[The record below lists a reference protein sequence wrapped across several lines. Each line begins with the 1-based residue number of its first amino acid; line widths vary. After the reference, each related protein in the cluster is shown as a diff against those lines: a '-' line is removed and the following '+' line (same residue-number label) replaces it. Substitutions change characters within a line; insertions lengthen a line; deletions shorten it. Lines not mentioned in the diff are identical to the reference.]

1 MPLSDGPAKKVVTFT
16 PGLEMEEKIGQIQ
29 EASND
34 EQ

>member
-1 MPLSDGPAKKVVTFT
+1 MVPAKKVVTFT
-16 PGLEMEEKIGQIQ
+16 PGLEMKEKVGQIQ